1 MYYSINQLACLFK
14 KPITTKRSVYLL
26 GILFTASI
34 IQGCAVATIAAV
46 TAGATVISDRRT
58 FSKQIDD
65 HSIEFIAHNE
75 LLKNKAL
82 ADNTNINIVS
92 VNGIVLVVG
101 QAPNTYLRDLVIKT
115 INKTPDIVSI
125 HNQVRIAA
133 VTSITRQSNDVWLTS
148 KVKST
153 LLASGEVN
161 GKDVKVV
168 TENAE
173 VFLLGLVSVK
183 EADIVVEIVRNI
195 SGVDRV
201 IKAFEYIQPISS

>member
-1 MYYSINQLACLFK
+1 VCKQYPASK
-14 KPITTKRSVYLL
+14 KSSYLVL
-26 GILFTASI
+26 ILIMASA

-82 ADNTNINIVS
+82 AKNTNINIVS
-92 VNGIVLVVG
+92 VNGVVLVVG
-101 QAPNTYLRDLVIKT
+101 QAPNSYLRDLVIKT
-115 INKTPDIVSI
+115 IKTTPDIVSI
-125 HNQVRIAA
+125 HNQIRIRPI
-133 VTSITRQSNDVWLTS
+133 TSITTQSNDVWLTS

-183 EADIVVEIVRNI
+183 EADLVVEIVRNI

-201 IKAFEYIQPISS
+201 IKAFEYI

>member
-1 MYYSINQLACLFK
+1 MYCLIKPFTSVCKQYPASK
-14 KPITTKRSVYLL
+14 KGSYLVL
-26 GILFTASI
+26 ILIMASA

-75 LLKNKAL
+75 LLKNKVL
-82 ADNTNINIVS
+82 AKNTNINIVS
-92 VNGIVLVVG
+92 VNGVVLVVG
-101 QAPNTYLRDLVIKT
+101 QAPNSYLRDLVIKT
-115 INKTPDIVSI
+115 IKTTPDIVSI
-125 HNQVRIAA
+125 HNQIRIRPI
-133 VTSITRQSNDVWLTS
+133 TSITTQSNDVWLTS

-183 EADIVVEIVRNI
+183 EADLVVEIVRNI

-201 IKAFEYIQPISS
+201 IKAFEYI

>member
-1 MYYSINQLACLFK
+1 VCKQYPASK
-14 KPITTKRSVYLL
+14 KGSYLVL
-26 GILFTASI
+26 ILIMASA

-82 ADNTNINIVS
+82 AKNTNINIVS
-92 VNGIVLVVG
+92 VNGVVLVVG
-101 QAPNTYLRDLVIKT
+101 QAPNSYLRDLVIKT
-115 INKTPDIVSI
+115 IKTTPDIVSI
-125 HNQVRIAA
+125 HNQIRIRPI
-133 VTSITRQSNDVWLTS
+133 TSITTQSNDVWLTS

-183 EADIVVEIVRNI
+183 EADLVVEIVRNI

-201 IKAFEYIQPISS
+201 IKAFEYI

>member
-1 MYYSINQLACLFK
+1 MYCLIKPFTSVCKQYPASK
-14 KPITTKRSVYLL
+14 KGSYLVL
-26 GILFTASI
+26 ILIMASA

-82 ADNTNINIVS
+82 AKNTNINIVS
-92 VNGIVLVVG
+92 VNGVVLVVG
-101 QAPNTYLRDLVIKT
+101 QAPNSYLRDLVIKT
-115 INKTPDIVSI
+115 IKTTPDIVSI
-125 HNQVRIAA
+125 HNQIRIRPI
-133 VTSITRQSNDVWLTS
+133 TSITTQSNDVWLTS

-183 EADIVVEIVRNI
+183 EADLVVEIVRNI

-201 IKAFEYIQPISS
+201 IKAFEYI

>member
-1 MYYSINQLACLFK
+1 MYCPIKPFTSVCKQYPASK
-14 KPITTKRSVYLL
+14 KGSYLVL
-26 GILFTASI
+26 ILVIAST

-75 LLKNKAL
+75 ILKNKAL
-82 ADNTNINIVS
+82 ASNTNINIVS
-92 VNGIVLVVG
+92 VNGVVLVVG

-115 INKTPDIVSI
+115 IKTTPDIVSI
-125 HNQVRIAA
+125 HNQIRIRPI
-133 VTSITRQSNDVWLTS
+133 TSITTQSNDVWLTS

-183 EADIVVEIVRNI
+183 EADLVVEIVRNI

-201 IKAFEYIQPISS
+201 IKAFEYI

>member
-1 MYYSINQLACLFK
+1 MYCLI
-14 KPITTKRSVYLL
+14 KPFTSVCKQYPASNKGSYLVL
-26 GILFTASI
+26 ILIMASA

-82 ADNTNINIVS
+82 AKNTNINIVS
-92 VNGIVLVVG
+92 VNGVVLVVG
-101 QAPNTYLRDLVIKT
+101 QAPNSYLRDLVIKT
-115 INKTPDIVSI
+115 IKTTPDIVSI
-125 HNQVRIAA
+125 HNQIRIRPI
-133 VTSITRQSNDVWLTS
+133 TSITTQSNDVWLTS

-183 EADIVVEIVRNI
+183 EADLVVEIVRNI

-201 IKAFEYIQPISS
+201 IKAFEYI

>member
-1 MYYSINQLACLFK
+1 MRLSLNICKQLSTQNTDFLLAFL
-14 KPITTKRSVYLL
+14 ITIS
-26 GILFTASI
+26 A

-58 FSKQIDD
+58 FSKQLDD

-82 ADNTNINIVS
+82 SDNTNINIVS

-115 INKTPDIVSI
+115 VKATPDIVRI
-125 HNQVRIAA
+125 HNQIRIGA
-133 VTSITRQSNDVWLTS
+133 VSSITTQSNDVWLTS
-148 KVKST
+148 KVKSA
-153 LLASGEVN
+153 LLANGEVN

-173 VFLLGLVSVK
+173 VFLLGLVSAK
-183 EADIVVEIVRNI
+183 EADTVVEIARNI
-195 SGVDRV
+195 SGVNRV
-201 IKAFEYIQPISS
+201 IKAFEYI

>member
-1 MYYSINQLACLFK
+1 MYCPIKPFTSVCKQYPASK
-14 KPITTKRSVYLL
+14 KGSYLVL
-26 GILFTASI
+26 ILVIAST

-82 ADNTNINIVS
+82 ANNTNINLVS
-92 VNGIVLVVG
+92 VNGVVLVVG

-115 INKTPDIVSI
+115 IKTTPDIVSI
-125 HNQVRIAA
+125 HNQIRIRPI
-133 VTSITRQSNDVWLTS
+133 TSITTQSNDVWLTS

-183 EADIVVEIVRNI
+183 EADLVVEIVRNI

-201 IKAFEYIQPISS
+201 IKAFEYI

>member
-1 MYYSINQLACLFK
+1 MRLSLNICKQLSTQNTVFFLAFL
-14 KPITTKRSVYLL
+14 ITIS
-26 GILFTASI
+26 A

-58 FSKQIDD
+58 FSKQLDD

-82 ADNTNINIVS
+82 SDNTNINIVS

-115 INKTPDIVSI
+115 VKATPDIVRI
-125 HNQVRIAA
+125 HNQIRIGA
-133 VTSITRQSNDVWLTS
+133 VTSITTQSNDVWLTS
-148 KVKST
+148 KVKSA
-153 LLASGEVN
+153 LLANGEVN

-173 VFLLGLVSVK
+173 VFLLGLVSAK
-183 EADIVVEIVRNI
+183 EADTVVEIARNI
-195 SGVDRV
+195 SGVNRV
-201 IKAFEYIQPISS
+201 IKAFEYI

>member
-1 MYYSINQLACLFK
+1 MYCPIKQFK
-14 KPITTKRSVYLL
+14 SVCKQYPASKKGSYLL
-26 GILFTASI
+26 LILIMASA

-82 ADNTNINIVS
+82 ASNTNINIVS
-92 VNGIVLVVG
+92 VNGVVLVVG

-115 INKTPDIVSI
+115 IKTTPDIVSI
-125 HNQVRIAA
+125 HNQIRIRPI
-133 VTSITRQSNDVWLTS
+133 TSITTQSNDVWLTS

-183 EADIVVEIVRNI
+183 EADLVVEIVRNI

-201 IKAFEYIQPISS
+201 IKAFEYI

>member
-1 MYYSINQLACLFK
+1 MYCLIKPFTSVCKQYPASK
-14 KPITTKRSVYLL
+14 KGSYLVL
-26 GILFTASI
+26 ILIMASA

-82 ADNTNINIVS
+82 AKNTNINIVS
-92 VNGIVLVVG
+92 VNGVVLVVG
-101 QAPNTYLRDLVIKT
+101 QAPNSYLRDLVIKT
-115 INKTPDIVSI
+115 IKTTPDIVSI
-125 HNQVRIAA
+125 HNQIRIRPI
-133 VTSITRQSNDVWLTS
+133 TSITTQSNDVWLTS

-153 LLASGEVN
+153 LLACGEVN

-183 EADIVVEIVRNI
+183 EADLVVEIVRNI

-201 IKAFEYIQPISS
+201 IKAFEYI

>member
-1 MYYSINQLACLFK
+1 MRLSLNICKQLSTQNTVFLLAFL
-14 KPITTKRSVYLL
+14 ITIS
-26 GILFTASI
+26 A

-58 FSKQIDD
+58 FSKQLDD

-82 ADNTNINIVS
+82 SDNTNINIVS

-115 INKTPDIVSI
+115 VKVTPDIVRI
-125 HNQVRIAA
+125 HNQIRIGA
-133 VTSITRQSNDVWLTS
+133 VSSITTQSNDVWLTS
-148 KVKST
+148 KVKSA
-153 LLASGEVN
+153 LLANGEVN

-173 VFLLGLVSVK
+173 VFLLGLVSAK
-183 EADIVVEIVRNI
+183 EADTVVEIARNI
-195 SGVDRV
+195 SGVNRV
-201 IKAFEYIQPISS
+201 IKAFEYI

>member
-1 MYYSINQLACLFK
+1 VCKQYPASK
-14 KPITTKRSVYLL
+14 KGSYLVL
-26 GILFTASI
+26 ILIMASA

-82 ADNTNINIVS
+82 AKNTNINIVS
-92 VNGIVLVVG
+92 VNGVVLVVG
-101 QAPNTYLRDLVIKT
+101 QAPNSYLRDLVIKT
-115 INKTPDIVSI
+115 IKTTPDIVSI
-125 HNQVRIAA
+125 HNQIRIRPT
-133 VTSITRQSNDVWLTS
+133 TSITTQSNDVWLTS

-183 EADIVVEIVRNI
+183 EADLVVEIVRNI

-201 IKAFEYIQPISS
+201 IKAFEYI